1 MRSAAE
7 HETPAKNGHKNKS
20 AEGTTEFLSPRRG
33 VDLFALP
40 SRGFVLRTPPPACN
54 LPPLRGLRG
63 DKHSTHL
70 CLLQYLLTFFDIVSK
85 TMNLIYR
92 DKRGGICAG
101 ASMPPFF

>member
-1 MRSAAE
+1 MERRKCDRTQAGGGVRSAAE

-20 AEGTTEFLSPRRG
+20 AEGTIEF
-33 VDLFALP
+33 
-40 SRGFVLRTPPPACN
+40 

-85 TMNLIYR
+85 TMN
-92 DKRGGICAG
+92 
-101 ASMPPFF
+101 